1 VNVDGAGVKVCV
13 IPSESANLPEPS
25 RSTPSPLTL
34 PVARDPLPQP
44 SPQDE
49 IHEGAGTGCSAVEPV
64 PGGDLILSFG
74 GSSRGGLGRGMPGA
88 GALGRETA
96 AQLGARRE

>member
-1 VNVDGAGVKVCV
+1 MRPITSAAAWWALGVREGPVNVDGAGVKVCV

-34 PVARDPLPQP
+34 PVARDPLPQL

-49 IHEGAGTGCSAVEPV
+49 IPEGAGTG
-64 PGGDLILSFG
+64 
-74 GSSRGGLGRGMPGA
+74 
-88 GALGRETA
+88 
-96 AQLGARRE
+96 